1 VNDIHIR
8 NKGKEEQMTNGKKLD
23 EAIKNSGI
31 SITFIAEKLG
41 CSRNRIYAIL
51 ANGECTASE
60 IVGLTAILHLS
71 RVERDEIFLPENVN

>member
-1 VNDIHIR
+1 
-8 NKGKEEQMTNGKKLD
+8 MTDGKKLD
-23 EAIKNSGI
+23 EAIKSSGI

-60 IVGLTAILHLS
+60 ISGLTAILHLT
-71 RVERDEIFLPENVN
+71 RDERDAIFFA

>member
-1 VNDIHIR
+1 
-8 NKGKEEQMTNGKKLD
+8 MTDGKKLD
-23 EAIKNSGI
+23 EVIKNSGI

-41 CSRNRIYAIL
+41 CSRNRVYAIL

-71 RVERDEIFLPENVN
+71 RDERDDIFFAQNSE